1 MFKGNRMEYKIIDAN
16 AAEGTITVRYLYK
29 DFNVATLVIDVPIVD
44 GKYITGQA
52 LEDLIQ
58 SRAPLELLQ
67 RRIDIEN
74 AANFVEIESKVESKV
89 ESSVLARPAADAPEP
104 VYTGVE
110 PNTIVVQKLVV

>member
-1 MFKGNRMEYKIIDAN
+1 MEYKIIN
-16 AAEGTITVRYLYK
+16 ASPSEGTITVRYLYK
-29 DFNVATLVIDVPIVD
+29 DFNVITLTIDVPIVD

-74 AANFVEIESKVESKV
+74 AANFVEIESKVDKDI
-89 ESSVLARPAADAPEP
+89 LPPTPEVVPTVP
-104 VYTGVE
+104 VT
-110 PNTIVVQKLVV
+110 PMPTIVVDKIVV

>member
-29 DFNVATLVIDVPIVD
+29 DFNVATFVIDVPIVD

-74 AANFVEIESKVESKV
+74 AANFVEIESKVDP
-89 ESSVLARPAADAPEP
+89 SVLARPAADVPEP

>member
-1 MFKGNRMEYKIIDAN
+1 L
-16 AAEGTITVRYLYK
+16 T
-29 DFNVATLVIDVPIVD
+29 IDVPIVD

-74 AANFVEIESKVESKV
+74 AANFADIESKVDQT
-89 ESSVLARPAADAPEP
+89 VLAVPPVSEVPTPAYSGVAPS
-104 VYTGVE
+104 
-110 PNTIVVQKLVV
+110 TIVVEKLVV